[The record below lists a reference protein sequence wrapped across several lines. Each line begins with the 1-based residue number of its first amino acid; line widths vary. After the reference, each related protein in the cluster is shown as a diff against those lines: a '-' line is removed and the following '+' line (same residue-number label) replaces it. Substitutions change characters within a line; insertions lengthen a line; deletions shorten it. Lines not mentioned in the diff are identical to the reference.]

1 MNRSYFMPGNLST
14 RFLCYF
20 GNTGD
25 LFTDETLYPQ
35 NIEYSLHRLL
45 KIGGYERIVFYGF
58 SKGAYFLDEQSQS
71 LWHGKKQ
78 AKKAASLFGNAPR
91 LKGKLT
97 VQTAPDQKNRS
108 AMSFMVGASE
118 MLRYAEKFLKDS
130 SIRTAVVFPNGV
142 EALKEFSR
150 LEDGML
156 LDNFFV
162 QVTAAEMGQQ
172 DNTNAAIF
180 LFNRSREQMEKI
192 LSERARES
200 MNNYLLS
207 PGFSTH
213 HYVGLPG
220 KEELRRLLNFLRL
233 YGDGKNRLQV
243 DCAQLDAISTLIAR
257 TAAANF
263 TQRDK
268 PQPFDPDLLQTW
280 LLMDIQSF
288 LKNRF
293 LLPGKPLTLESCRA
307 FCKRSDEAPALE
319 RLERLVGMGEV
330 KKTIRNFLSF
340 AENRKTEAPKEARSR
355 LDRGPKPA
363 KQEKINLHFTI
374 TGNQGTG
381 KTTAAELIGEIF
393 CECGLLATGQTVK
406 TTPGELLKNSE
417 YSGRSQQNLISKVE
431 EAMGGVLFID
441 EAYDL
446 LKPEAS
452 GIVTQ
457 LLTEMENRKGSFSV
471 VLAGYRNRME
481 ELFRDGN
488 VGLESRFKQIVHI
501 EDYTVEELAEI
512 FRRKAHAKGLSL
524 SEELEAL
531 LPGFLHNWYYDKKR
545 SGWANGREMENLLQ
559 GMQEKSHGEKQLQ
572 ISMIPDKQV
581 KYTTPQEGENALA
594 DLKRMI
600 GLARVKE
607 ELEDLC
613 LCMEEGDDPGPLN
626 FLFAGPPGVGK
637 TTVAKKLG
645 KILQNM
651 GVLDSGHL
659 VSVKPD
665 QLQSGFVGQTSE
677 KARGVFESAVDGLL
691 LIDEAYGLVPVNRG
705 GGKEHDF
712 GGAAI
717 NVLLEY
723 TDPGNQKP
731 ICVICAG
738 YERDLKQLMA
748 YNDGLPSRFSTIHF
762 ESYSPEELLQI
773 LQLKLKETN
782 CEAEPGY
789 LEAALCSFTE
799 NIDVIREKHNGRCTE
814 KYLTFSQKKR
824 RRRLAR
830 LRASGVTTPQDGQ
843 KVLTAE
849 DALTPEELALE
860 LIHTE

>member
-1 MNRSYFMPGNLST
+1 MNRSFFMPGNLST

-25 LFTDETLYPQ
+25 LFVDETLYPQ

-45 KIGGYERIVFYGF
+45 KAGGYERIVFYGF

-78 AKKAASLFGNAPR
+78 VRKAASLFGDAPR
-91 LKGKLT
+91 LKGRLT

-118 MLRYAEKFLKDS
+118 MLRYAETFLKDS
-130 SIRTAVVFPNGV
+130 SIRTAVIFPNGV

-162 QVTAAEMGQQ
+162 QVTAAGMGQQ
-172 DNTNAAIF
+172 DNTNTAIF
-180 LFNRSREQMEKI
+180 LFNRSREQMERI

-207 PGFSTH
+207 PGYSTQ

-233 YGDGKNRLQV
+233 CGDGKNRLQV

-280 LLMDIQSF
+280 LLTDIQSF

-340 AENRKTEAPKEARSR
+340 AGSRKTEAPKEARSR

-363 KQEKINLHFTI
+363 KQEKINLHFTF
-374 TGNQGTG
+374 TGNQGSG

-393 CECGLLATGQTVK
+393 CECGLLATGQTVE

-481 ELFRDGN
+481 ELFREGN

-524 SEELEAL
+524 SEELEDL
-531 LPGFLHNWYYDKKR
+531 LPTFLHNWYYDKKR

-559 GMQEKSHGEKQLQ
+559 GMREKSGGEKLLQ
-572 ISMIPDKQV
+572 VSMIPDKQM
-581 KYTTPQEGENALA
+581 KYTTDKMEVDAMA
-594 DLKRMI
+594 AIDSMI
-600 GLARVKE
+600 GLNQMKSEIRK
-607 ELEDLC
+607 
-613 LCMEEGDDPGPLN
+613 MRRRRQNGRITGMQH
-626 FLFAGPPGVGK
+626 FLFCGPPGTGK
-637 TTVAKKLG
+637 TTVGGHMGL
-645 KILQNM
+645 ILKNM
-651 GVLDSGHL
+651 GVLESGHL
-659 VSVKPD
+659 VEVKPND
-665 QLQSGFVGQTSE
+665 LVANYVGQTAD
-677 KARGVFESAVDGLL
+677 KARAVFESARDGVLF
-691 LIDEAYGLVPVNRG
+691 IDEAYGLIPH
-705 GGKEHDF
+705 KEEAHDF
-712 GGAAI
+712 RGAVI
-717 NVLLEY
+717 DMLLDY
-723 TDPGNQKP
+723 TDPNGKKGP
-731 ICVICAG
+731 LCIICAG
-738 YERDLKQLMA
+738 YEKDLEKLLEC
-748 YNDGLPSRFSTIHF
+748 NEGLARRFKTRIHF
-762 ESYSPEELLQI
+762 ESYSPQELLQI
-773 LQLKLKETN
+773 LEQVLQKEGFQ
-782 CEAEPGY
+782 AEEGY
-789 LEAALCSFTE
+789 LAAAARDFTE
-799 NIDVIREKHNGRCTE
+799 NIDEIGRRHNAGYIKRYLDASVDLLDERLERTYGEAPVPEAEKNILKT
-814 KYLTFSQKKR
+814 
-824 RRRLAR
+824 
-830 LRASGVTTPQDGQ
+830 
-843 KVLTAE
+843 E
-849 DALTPEELALE
+849 DAPESGEVL
-860 LIHTE
+860 